1 MKANSKESQAFS
13 DAIDSVN
20 NGMETI
26 INFYNELEE
35 DEPLIKFDDAV
46 IDEIMKAKGKYG
58 NDFVNQK
65 INNLVKEM
73 LSWLP
78 LDDGEKVEN
87 ENGKE

>member
-1 MKANSKESQAFS
+1 MKANNKESQAFS

-20 NGMETI
+20 SGMETI

-46 IDEIMKAKGKYG
+46 VDDIMKAKEKYG
-58 NDFVNQK
+58 DDFVDNK
-65 INNLVKEM
+65 INSLVKEM

-78 LDDGEKVEN
+78 LDQGDQAEEEKN
-87 ENGKE
+87 EG